1 MRRSLMICVLALV
14 LINPVV
20 LPSANALEV
29 AGEKCSKL
37 GDSRIVEQWNR
48 KFTCVKA
55 GKKLVWNSG
64 VVYVPPDPE
73 WLKSYNEISSASR
86 KTPDLLT
93 YIPTVVSPNVDPL
106 LVSKLLT
113 YQNLVTSYW
122 KVQGFV
128 SPYPIHILIL
138 SEKDESLYT
147 QYAIEHKINCSFC
160 TSTQWLGPDFA
171 TKFQGTVLVENIDSN
186 IQGTSDP
193 TGLTILYVI
202 GTKNVASNPN
212 WRSDLSTAFTHEY
225 QHLIQFSEL
234 QGWKNFSKM
243 ACWFNEGFAA
253 FFEDTVYFEN
263 INEKNK
269 IINLRSPGRSI
280 DWVTNRRNGRIQQ
293 ARQVVKNVFEKNSIS
308 METTESNLSKF
319 FSITD
324 VRNSEGCRITDYGRS
339 DGQIISQ
346 YFYEDFG
353 SKAFLLLLQNTNKD
367 ADWNSGFKETT
378 GVDYAQWL
386 NNRVI
391 PSLAKTLS

>member
-29 AGEKCSKL
+29 AGEKCSKA
-37 GDSRIVEQWNR
+37 GSIRVISEWSR
-48 KFTCVKA
+48 KFTCVKI
-55 GKKLVWNSG
+55 GKKLVWDSG
-64 VVYVPPDPE
+64 VLIVPPDPA
-73 WLKSYNEISSASR
+73 WMKSYNEISSASR
-86 KTPDLLT
+86 VSPNLLT
-93 YIPTVVSPNVDPL
+93 YTPTLVSPNVDPL

-113 YQNLVTSYW
+113 YQNLASSYW
-122 KVQGFV
+122 KKLGFQ
-128 SPYPIHILIL
+128 SPYPIHVIIL

-147 QYAIEHKINCSFC
+147 QYASEHKIYCSFC
-160 TSTQWLGPDFA
+160 TNTQWFGTDFA

-202 GTKNVASNPN
+202 GTKNVASNPA

-225 QHLIQFSEL
+225 EHLVQFSEL
-234 QGWKNFSKM
+234 QGFKNMSKI
-243 ACWFNEGFAA
+243 ACWFTEGFAA
-253 FFEDTVYFEN
+253 FFEDALYFEN
-263 INEKNK
+263 VKEKNK
-269 IINLRSPGRSI
+269 IMDLRFPGRSM
-280 DWVTNRRNGRIQQ
+280 DWLTNRRN
-293 ARQVVKNVFEKNSIS
+293 ARLQGAKGAIKNIFDKNSIS
-308 METTESNLSKF
+308 IEINETNLSKF

-324 VRNSEGCRITDYGRS
+324 IKNSESCRLTDNGRS
-339 DGQIISQ
+339 DGQLISQ

-353 SKAFLLLLQNTNKD
+353 PKAFLLLLQNTNKD